1 MNFLSLQN
9 ELIQNLGNRSVT
21 SGACTTSRIKLWLN
35 NAQIE
40 IISAFQFFQTEKR
53 VSAPMVIGQQVY
65 QLPSDCLAIYALR
78 NESTGRKI
86 RRSHYRKFDNRVTPT
101 GEPFEYIRFGNY
113 FELNSKPT
121 VANTLYLRY
130 AKVITSMSGDSDEP
144 TIFQPWHEG
153 ILLGGEVR
161 GWRALRERQNYIETK
176 NEYLSL
182 VRSRQSEWEIEEG
195 DEEFGL
201 ELVR

>member
-1 MNFLSLQN
+1 
-9 ELIQNLGNRSVT
+9 
-21 SGACTTSRIKLWLN
+21 
-35 NAQIE
+35 
-40 IISAFQFFQTEKR
+40 
-53 VSAPMVIGQQVY
+53 
-65 QLPSDCLAIYALR
+65 
-78 NESTGRKI
+78 
-86 RRSHYRKFDNRVTPT
+86 
-101 GEPFEYIRFGNY
+101 
-113 FELNSKPT
+113 
-121 VANTLYLRY
+121 
-130 AKVITSMSGDSDEP
+130 MSGDSDEP